1 MNFYQ
6 QKLTEKK
13 EKHSFSGSDGSKVNV
28 KDQGLKKRTLAV
40 KPSKNFKRK
49 QPL

>member
-6 QKLTEKK
+6 KKLAEKK
-13 EKHSFSGSDGSKVNV
+13 DKESFSGSDGAKTNV
-28 KDQGLKKRTLAV
+28 KEQVLKKRTLTV
-40 KPSKNFKRK
+40 KPTKNFKRK